1 MTMRR
6 VMAIAV
12 ITTSALMVGVPAFAS
27 GIVDQVKDT
36 VNNACQNVADG
47 PGSCPHI

>member
-1 MTMRR
+1 MRR
-6 VMAIAV
+6 LTVVAAIVTASV
-12 ITTSALMVGVPAFAS
+12 LAGTPAFAA
-27 GIVDQVKDT
+27 GIIDQVKDT

>member
-1 MTMRR
+1 MRR
-6 VMAIAV
+6 LTVIAAV
-12 ITTSALMVGVPAFAS
+12 VTGSMLASAPVFAS

>member
-1 MTMRR
+1 
-6 VMAIAV
+6 MAVAALIASTL
-12 ITTSALMVGVPAFAS
+12 IAGSPAFAS

-36 VNNACQNVADG
+36 VNNACANVANG

>member
-1 MTMRR
+1 MRR
-6 VMAIAV
+6 VMAVAIIAV
-12 ITTSALMVGVPAFAS
+12 SSLMAGSPAFAA

-36 VNNACQNVADG
+36 VNNACQNVSDG